1 MILQYII
8 LYIIIFGI
16 DNSSLSDIDN
26 FENDF
31 LTLFRMGAGKKPP
44 PPHQFSPCNF
54 YKCRNQLPKRSDIQF
69 QPFWHTGVKFQ
80 VFTQCQFQIIK
91 LQPRP
96 LLIKGGFSCQILVK
110 LRLVITSLIEM
121 LELPTFGHM
130 NKSTI

>member
-44 PPHQFSPCNF
+44 PLPTSFPPVTSTNVGISSQNVLTFSFSPF
-54 YKCRNQLPKRSDIQF
+54 G
-69 QPFWHTGVKFQ
+69 T
-80 VFTQCQFQIIK
+80 
-91 LQPRP
+91 
-96 LLIKGGFSCQILVK
+96 LV
-110 LRLVITSLIEM
+110 
-121 LELPTFGHM
+121 
-130 NKSTI
+130 